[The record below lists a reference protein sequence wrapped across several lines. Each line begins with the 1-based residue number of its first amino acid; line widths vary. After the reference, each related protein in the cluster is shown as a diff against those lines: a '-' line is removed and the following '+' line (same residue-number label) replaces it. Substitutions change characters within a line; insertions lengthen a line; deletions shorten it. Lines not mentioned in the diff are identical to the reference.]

1 MITVGGILDATN
13 ATLHFN
19 FATPVT
25 YGTYI
30 IASYGSLVGTFATVE
45 GLPAIWTL
53 DYNYLG
59 LNQIVVW
66 APVPEI
72 DPNSFGSALAL
83 AFGALGLVE
92 RRARRVRRRSDIA

>member
-1 MITVGGILDATN
+1 MSPASRIAT
-13 ATLHFN
+13 
-19 FATPVT
+19 
-25 YGTYI
+25 
-30 IASYGSLVGTFATVE
+30 IAASGVSPTTFGTFATVE